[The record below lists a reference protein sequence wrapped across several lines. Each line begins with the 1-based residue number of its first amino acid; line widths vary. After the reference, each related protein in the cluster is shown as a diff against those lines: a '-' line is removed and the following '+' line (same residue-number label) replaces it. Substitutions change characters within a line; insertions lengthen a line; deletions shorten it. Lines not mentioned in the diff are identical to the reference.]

1 MRRFYLAPP
10 GLERPVGCTTRCFR
24 CFLTRMNFEN
34 IDDGIDSYHGTLD
47 GEQWSEVL
55 LTASPTA
62 LTGRVTVTDD
72 EIQIVTAENEDGSVN
87 ARSPVHILYSR
98 KDIQDNRFVIDRGT
112 ATVPA
117 VTATGTPQGGTIT

>member
-1 MRRFYLAPP
+1 
-10 GLERPVGCTTRCFR
+10 
-24 CFLTRMNFEN
+24 MNFEN